1 MLNFLEVST
10 DAIRSASSCQVKLP
24 VTFMSFL
31 EGEKEL
37 GEGKKNGRIRLG
49 KNVDA
54 ACASY
59 NSYSE
64 LKQPNNEILAT
75 ALSQLQAIVYE
86 SLQERKGPF

>member
-1 MLNFLEVST
+1 
-10 DAIRSASSCQVKLP
+10 
-24 VTFMSFL
+24 MSFL

-49 KNVDA
+49 KNVG
-54 ACASY
+54 CTSSIH

-75 ALSQLQAIVYE
+75 ALSQLQAIEYE